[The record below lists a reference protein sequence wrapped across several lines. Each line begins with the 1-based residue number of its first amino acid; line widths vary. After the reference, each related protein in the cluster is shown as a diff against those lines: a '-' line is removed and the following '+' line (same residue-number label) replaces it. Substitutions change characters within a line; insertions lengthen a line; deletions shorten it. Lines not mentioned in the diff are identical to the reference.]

1 MMQFIIPIL
10 IILGAVLF
18 SLYRKSKKQ
27 NPLDK
32 TASWPYGKAAQLLNP
47 LEISF
52 YQALS
57 THLHP
62 GLLILVKVRIQNL
75 VYVPPNGRL
84 AERLEAKMRDKY
96 LDFVIC
102 DAADF
107 RPVCAVAFDDAV
119 DPDKNAED
127 APDMEKILDAA
138 GLALFRYVPQY
149 EYKQADFDT
158 INALFTTGN
167 F

>member
-10 IILGAVLF
+10 IILGVILF
-18 SLYRKSKKQ
+18 SLYRKSKEK
-27 NPLDK
+27 NSLDK
-32 TASWPYGKAAQLLNP
+32 MGAWPYGKVAQLLNP

-52 YQALS
+52 YQALA

-62 GLLILVKVRIQNL
+62 GLLILVKVQIQNL

-84 AERLEAKMRDKY
+84 AERLEAKMQDKY

-127 APDMEKILDAA
+127 APDMEKIMDSA

-149 EYKQADFDT
+149 EYKPTDFDA
-158 INALFTTGN
+158 INALFATGN